1 MSNQILVC
9 DCITLFRLTLIKN
22 YLSVK
27 TYKYEC
33 ETKLHTTTSDYKK
46 IHKHIPN
53 VKTAEISL

>member
-27 TYKYEC
+27 TYKYEN
-33 ETKLHTTTSDYKK
+33 EPKLRTSTHTTEDS
-46 IHKHIPN
+46 
-53 VKTAEISL
+53 